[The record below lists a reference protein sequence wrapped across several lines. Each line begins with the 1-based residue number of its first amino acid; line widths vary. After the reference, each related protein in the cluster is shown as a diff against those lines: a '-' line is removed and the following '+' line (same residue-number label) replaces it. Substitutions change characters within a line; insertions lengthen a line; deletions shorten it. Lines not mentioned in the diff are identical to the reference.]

1 MSGNALAMTELSSI
15 AAGINTADAMVKAAQ
30 VELVFAQSVCPGKYI
45 CVVHGAVGEAQSALA
60 AGIKT
65 AGQFLVDKLFI
76 ANVDPQLCPAIT
88 MTTRVKP
95 VKAVGVL
102 EFFSVTAA
110 ISAADTAVKAAQ
122 VRLIEIRTG
131 YATGG
136 NGFVTLTGEVGAVRA
151 AVEAAA
157 KAEPL
162 LLNSVVI
169 PKPAPQLVEKLL

>member
-1 MSGNALAMTELSSI
+1 M
-15 AAGINTADAMVKAAQ
+15 
-30 VELVFAQSVCPGKYI
+30 
-45 CVVHGAVGEAQSALA
+45 
-60 AGIKT
+60 
-65 AGQFLVDKLFI
+65 
-76 ANVDPQLCPAIT
+76 
-88 MTTRVKP
+88 
-95 VKAVGVL
+95 L

-136 NGFVTLTGEVGAVRA
+136 KGFVTLTGEVGAVRA